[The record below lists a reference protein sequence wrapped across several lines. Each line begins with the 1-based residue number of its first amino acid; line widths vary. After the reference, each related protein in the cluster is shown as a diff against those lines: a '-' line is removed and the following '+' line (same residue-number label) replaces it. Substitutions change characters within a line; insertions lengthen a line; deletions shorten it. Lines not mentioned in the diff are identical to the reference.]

1 MIKFSSFTTFFL
13 LSFLSYSEARSQ
25 ITSFFLNNG
34 MEVVVI
40 EDHRAPI
47 VTHMVWYKAGA
58 ADEISGKSGVAH
70 LLEHLLF
77 KETKNVRTGEFSK
90 KVESLGGSDNAF
102 TSQDYTGYYQ
112 RVSSDYLELVMYYES
127 DRMKNLVISEKDF
140 RRVTFDSFAFA
151 NLCFIV
157 GDLSKACIFNF

>member
-70 LLEHLLF
+70 LLEHLL
-77 KETKNVRTGEFSK
+77 
-90 KVESLGGSDNAF
+90 
-102 TSQDYTGYYQ
+102 
-112 RVSSDYLELVMYYES
+112 
-127 DRMKNLVISEKDF
+127 
-140 RRVTFDSFAFA
+140 
-151 NLCFIV
+151 
-157 GDLSKACIFNF
+157 